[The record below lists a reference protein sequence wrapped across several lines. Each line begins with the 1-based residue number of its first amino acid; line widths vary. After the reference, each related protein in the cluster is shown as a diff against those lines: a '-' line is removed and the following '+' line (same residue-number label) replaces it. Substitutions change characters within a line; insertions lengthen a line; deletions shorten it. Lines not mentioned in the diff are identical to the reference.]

1 MFLIVLAAL
10 LIAGGCGQ
18 FGQKYKADT
27 SSANTATGRNKVIT
41 TQKFDAAAQK
51 QFGCTA
57 PEEVKSE
64 GRGHTTDVNEKV
76 DYKHNPPLSGKHYQ
90 VPLDWG
96 LYDTEQRDVEWVHD
110 LEHGHVAM
118 LYKGLSAG
126 EKANLYDFARI
137 NPYHLLVIPRK
148 ANPKAGVYYVAWTH
162 QIYCKTPNKA
172 ALQYMVTEY
181 RDQGPELFTTDMS
194 KSQSGN

>member
-1 MFLIVLAAL
+1 MRRIPMFLIVLAAL

-90 VPLDWG
+90 VPLD
-96 LYDTEQRDVEWVHD
+96 
-110 LEHGHVAM
+110 
-118 LYKGLSAG
+118 
-126 EKANLYDFARI
+126 
-137 NPYHLLVIPRK
+137 
-148 ANPKAGVYYVAWTH
+148 
-162 QIYCKTPNKA
+162 
-172 ALQYMVTEY
+172 
-181 RDQGPELFTTDMS
+181 
-194 KSQSGN
+194 